1 MNKIYDIITEKILV
15 KLEQGIIPWKRTWTS
30 QFPRNFVNDYP
41 YRGINILLL
50 GLQEFESHYWLSFKQ
65 CKDLGGSVKKD
76 EHATMVVFWKPL
88 IRISENEL
96 DEVNADLSF
105 MLRYYYVFNVQQCNL
120 PNEALNKRKL
130 ISSNPKLLESEQVI
144 QQYPKPPAIVHN
156 NFIPNPRYL
165 PRIDRVEIQS
175 INNFNTS
182 DDYYASLY
190 HELAHS
196 TGSKERLNRKGIVDK
211 IEFGTENY
219 TKEELIAEISASFLC
234 SYTGIE
240 KTFSNQISY
249 IQNWLTALSNDKRMI
264 IIAASQAQKAT
275 EYILNFS
282 STNLQEE

>member
-1 MNKIYDIITEKILV
+1 MNKIYEMITEKILM
-15 KLEQGIIPWKRTWTS
+15 KLEQGIIPWRKTWTS
-30 QFPRNFVNDYP
+30 QFPRNFINDYP

-50 GLQEFESHYWLSFKQ
+50 GMQDFESHYWLSFKQ
-65 CKDLGGSVKKD
+65 CKDLGGTVKKG
-76 EHATMVVFWKPL
+76 EQGTMVILWKPL
-88 IRISENEL
+88 IRITENEL

-105 MLRYYYVFNVQQCNL
+105 MLRYYYVFNIAQCNL
-120 PNEALNKRKL
+120 PDDALNKRKL
-130 ISSNPKLLESEQVI
+130 ISCNSKLLEAEQVI

-211 IEFGTENY
+211 IEFGSESY

-240 KTFSNQISY
+240 KTFSNQVSY
-249 IQNWLTALSNDKRMI
+249 LLIWDV
-264 IIAASQAQKAT
+264 
-275 EYILNFS
+275 
-282 STNLQEE
+282 

>member
-1 MNKIYDIITEKILV
+1 MITEKILL
-15 KLEQGIIPWKRTWTS
+15 KLEQGIIPWRKTWTS
-30 QFPRNFVNDYP
+30 QFPRNFVNDIP

-50 GLQEFESHYWLSFKQ
+50 GMQDFESHYFLSFKQ
-65 CKDLGGSVKKD
+65 CKDLGGTVKKD

-88 IRISENEL
+88 IRITENEL

-105 MLRYYYVFNVQQCNL
+105 MLRYYYVFNISQCNL
-120 PNEALNKRKL
+120 SDEVLKKRNL
-130 ISSNPKLLESEQVI
+130 ISSNPKILEAEQVI
-144 QQYPKPPAIVHN
+144 EKYPRPPAIVHN

>member
-1 MNKIYDIITEKILV
+1 MITEKILL
-15 KLEQGIIPWKRTWTS
+15 KLEQGIIPWRKTWTS
-30 QFPRNFVNDYP
+30 QFPRNFVNDIP

-50 GLQEFESHYWLSFKQ
+50 GMQDFESHYFLSFKQ
-65 CKDLGGSVKKD
+65 CKDLGGTVKKD

-88 IRISENEL
+88 IRITENEL

-105 MLRYYYVFNVQQCNL
+105 MLRYYYVFNISQCNL
-120 PNEALNKRKL
+120 SDEVLKKRNL
-130 ISSNPKLLESEQVI
+130 ISSNPKILEAEQVI
-144 QQYPKPPAIVHN
+144 EKYPRPPAIVHN

-175 INNFNTS
+175 INNFNSS

-196 TGSKERLNRKGIVDK
+196 TGNFSRLNRKGIVDK
-211 IEFGTENY
+211 IEFGSESY

-240 KTFSNQISY
+240 NTFSNQVSY
-249 IQNWLTALSNDKRMI
+249 IQNWLTALSNDKRMVV
-264 IIAASQAQKAT
+264 IAASQAQKAT
-275 EYILNFS
+275 EYILNILPQTFK
-282 STNLQEE
+282 ED